1 MVLHGAPE
9 GREDLGPG
17 HFRSFAGNREQF
29 PPWCVLLAVSRGQGK
44 RQRQN
49 IGPALVAQESSS
61 IIGVSKQASKAVL
74 RNMAFPQTRLTLI
87 ERLAS
92 GGENLDWQ
100 RFVNDYWGPVCRFA
114 LRWGAGTE
122 DDAEDV
128 AAQTFA
134 ALWKNRLLV
143 RWMASR
149 SSKLRT
155 MLCGVVR
162 NLLANRNRML
172 RTRKR
177 LSQEVVVRLEETDRE
192 QEQVDAFYAAWV
204 EDLLQKAIRAL
215 VVDYYRQGQGDHVRV
230 LYGRLC
236 LRTGIAELAESL
248 GIKPSDVDNYY
259 RHARQQLA
267 EKLQH
272 LVRQHAE
279 RYGAEGS
286 LEEGFAEE
294 WANLGQ
300 YLSEYGGM
308 EHALGRVYAVDH
320 ARDDD

>member
-1 MVLHGAPE
+1 MP
-9 GREDLGPG
+9 
-17 HFRSFAGNREQF
+17 
-29 PPWCVLLAVSRGQGK
+29 
-44 RQRQN
+44 
-49 IGPALVAQESSS
+49 
-61 IIGVSKQASKAVL
+61 
-74 RNMAFPQTRLTLI
+74 FPQTRLTLI

-100 RFVNDYWGPVCRFA
+100 RFVHDYWGPVCRFA

-162 NLLANRNRML
+162 NLLANRSRML

-236 LRTGIAELAESL
+236 LGTGIAELAESL

-272 LVRQHAE
+272 LVREHAE

-294 WANLGQ
+294 WANLGR

-308 EHALGRVYAVDH
+308 EQALGRVYAVDH
-320 ARDDD
+320 ARDED